1 MVLLLLLLVLGF
13 DFLETTTQA
22 VWVVPDFAGGVTHT
36 NTYTHPLTTRNGY
49 LMTIATLTN
58 VSKRYPGIDRPALE
72 NLSLSIMPGSIV
84 VLVGANGSGKT
95 TAMEILSGLREAD
108 SGSVVINGRKV
119 VPGGQHRYDIGVQLQ
134 EGGLPQRLKVKEA
147 VRSVSALYQDPGPVD
162 SILHQLGL
170 TDRMNQMVDRL
181 SGGWQRRLDIAL
193 ACVGRPQLLILDEPS
208 SGLDPM
214 ARAEMW
220 EFLRSL
226 RSRGTAVLAS
236 THDLTEA
243 EAFADRLLLLHQ
255 GKLLLDGTVPQVLAS
270 AGGEWRIRLTEASD
284 QTEAFLRN
292 RGERPL
298 RQGENISVVGE
309 RHHLERL
316 SRDIDL
322 ERAAGGLSYSDLLS
336 GPIRLE
342 DVYAYAANL
351 TPTAST
357 SGGSS

>member
-1 MVLLLLLLVLGF
+1 
-13 DFLETTTQA
+13 
-22 VWVVPDFAGGVTHT
+22 
-36 NTYTHPLTTRNGY
+36 
-49 LMTIATLTN
+49 MTIATMTN
-58 VSKRYPGIDRPALE
+58 VSKRYPGIDRPALDDL
-72 NLSLSIMPGSIV
+72 NLSISPGSIV

-95 TAMEILSGLREAD
+95 TAMEILSGLRAAD
-108 SGSVVINGRKV
+108 SGTVVINGKKV
-119 VPGGQHRYDIGVQLQ
+119 VPGGLHRYDIGVQLQ

-162 SILHQLGL
+162 SILRQLGL

-214 ARAEMW
+214 ARAELW

-243 EAFADRLLLLHQ
+243 EAFADRLLLLHR
-255 GKLLLDGTVPQVLAS
+255 GKLLLDGTVPEVLAS
-270 AGGEWRIRLTEASD
+270 AGGAWRIRLTEAGDRTSHFFRD
-284 QTEAFLRN
+284 
-292 RGERPL
+292 RGEHPL

-309 RHHLERL
+309 RQHLERL
-316 SRDIDL
+316 AQDIDL
-322 ERAAGGLSYSDLLS
+322 ERSAGGLTYSDLLS

-342 DVYAYAANL
+342 DVYAYAAYL
-351 TPTAST
+351 TSTASPAQGP
-357 SGGSS
+357 S